1 MRTWRRVARIGVVI
15 HGPEVVDSGQ
25 ARKIIEYL
33 KKFGSVTA
41 VLGGTMGRVAVL
53 DAGLQSVIAISP
65 HRRPSRSIQDLQP
78 ACDLIFL
85 LCQSKSRESGL
96 AFGTAVARAAA
107 SARPLFQI
115 DCGGRF
121 VAQLAGEAME
131 LGPAIFRDLGLD
143 ILKPTYS
150 NGILRQG
157 NDVKRTLAGVL
168 PGELISVNGT
178 VIARATDRSVEI
190 QDRDGRI
197 AAIEGADPKQ
207 HGLEKL
213 PIIDLEKA
221 IIRSGS
227 IRRTKALPKLQERRV
242 NGGAAFIDHCAEDA
256 FQAAQGA
263 AVAVTVGDDT
273 TAIAGDILSRLGTI
287 VIGIVDGDLDR
298 LAAGTQMLRGSRII
312 TVRPGYDDV
321 VGRRVKEDVFHGE
334 SRVELGQD
342 DILVRVTKIAN
353 DFIVKTEK
361 I

>member
-1 MRTWRRVARIGVVI
+1 MKTWRRAARIGVVI

-25 ARKIIEYL
+25 ATKIIEYL

-65 HRRPSRSIQDLQP
+65 HRRPSRSIRDLQP
-78 ACDLIFL
+78 ACDVVLL

-96 AFGTAVARAAA
+96 AFSMAVARAAA
-107 SARPLFQI
+107 ASKPLIQI
-115 DCGGRF
+115 DCGGKF
-121 VAQLAGEAME
+121 VAQLAGKKEE
-131 LGPAIFRDLGLD
+131 LGLTAAGDLGLD

-190 QDRDGRI
+190 QARDGI
-197 AAIEGADPKQ
+197 IVGMKGADPKQ

-221 IIRSGS
+221 VIRSGS
-227 IRRTKALPKLQERRV
+227 IRRTKALPKLQERRI

-256 FQAAQGA
+256 FQAAKGA

-298 LAAGTQMLRGSRII
+298 LAAGMQMLKGSRII
-312 TVRPGYDDV
+312 TVQPGYDDV
-321 VGRRVKEDVFHGE
+321 VGRKVKEDVFHGE
-334 SRVELGQD
+334 SRVELGPD
-342 DILVRVTKIAN
+342 DLLVRVTKIAS
-353 DFIVKTEK
+353 DFMVKMEK